1 MAKILLVED
10 NELNRDMLNR
20 RLQRRGYEV
29 VLAVDGAEAVLMATS
44 ARPDLILM
52 DMSLPVMDGWEATR
66 TIKADKNTSAIP
78 VIALTAHAMV
88 GDRERA
94 LASGCDDYDTKP
106 VEIRHLLHKIET
118 LLASHS
124 PANTSAKTEVSKAQI
139 EQPIIPEVLHQQTL
153 SAIKKATS
161 PIQIKQLQQG
171 ASAELLT
178 GKLLVVDD
186 NEENRD
192 MLSRRLE
199 RKGYSVIVAD
209 SGEAA
214 LEIVQQDNINLV
226 LLDVMMPGISGFE
239 TLKRIRQTHSPS
251 RLPVVMVTARNRED
265 DTVQAFA
272 LGANDYIT
280 KPIDFAIA
288 IARIQA
294 QLATLQAA
302 RQHVAEATQ
311 RQASA
316 MATLRATQEQASA
329 TAFVRSPSVALAG
342 RSQAADISV
351 GDSLEERYQVT
362 HILTEEF
369 FSQTLVVRDLQQP
382 GQSLYLLK
390 RLQLRTEQQSLF
402 DLASQSFTSE
412 ARTFRAISQHA
423 QISTLLNY
431 FTKEQNFYLVQEFVD
446 GSLLANRLARNG
458 PLKLLDVLKLTKDVL
473 SILACFHKK
482 QLIHSDIHPSN
493 LLYRKH
499 DGELILTDCGI
510 TKRLLIQL
518 GQYSSQHRELLS
530 KQQEYTPLEHHRDQ
544 PAFSSDIYAVGMI
557 ALHSLTGRRPQ
568 ELVNPTTG
576 ELKWRNYVQVREG
589 VAKFL
594 DKLVC
599 RDRQERYSS
608 IQLALEHVNFH
619 IKLLSILV

>member
-29 VLAVDGAEAVLMATS
+29 LLAVDGAEAVSMATS
-44 ARPDLILM
+44 VKPDLILM

-66 TIKADKNTSAIP
+66 TLKADKKTSDIP
-78 VIALTAHAMV
+78 IIALTAHAMI
-88 GDRERA
+88 GDREKA
-94 LASGCDDYDTKP
+94 LAAGCDDYDTKP
-106 VEIRHLLHKIET
+106 VEFRHLLHKIET

-124 PANTSAKTEVSKAQI
+124 QPNTFFPKEISKFQLEQLAVSEVVQ
-139 EQPIIPEVLHQQTL
+139 HQQPPNVIENAA
-153 SAIKKATS
+153 SS
-161 PIQIKQLQQG
+161 IQIKQQLQQQV
-171 ASAELLT
+171 STNLT

-214 LEIVQQDNINLV
+214 LEIVAQENIDLV

-239 TLKRIRQTHSPS
+239 TLKRIRQTHSQS
-251 RLPVVMVTARNRED
+251 RLPVVMVTARDKED
-265 DTVQAFA
+265 DTVQAFT

-302 RQHVAEATQ
+302 RQQVVEATQ
-311 RQASA
+311 QQASA
-316 MATLRATQEQASA
+316 MA
-329 TAFVRSPSVALAG
+329 FK
-342 RSQAADISV
+342 RSQSDLPVLQHASQIRPQARDISV
-351 GDSLEERYQVT
+351 GDSLGERYQVT
-362 HILTEEF
+362 HILTEELF
-369 FSQTLVVRDLQQP
+369 RQTLVVRDLQQP
-382 GQSLYLLK
+382 EQPLYVLK

-412 ARTFRAISQHA
+412 VKTFRPISQHA
-423 QISTLLNY
+423 RISTLLNY

-446 GSLLANRLARNG
+446 GSLLADRLARNE
-458 PLKLLDVLKLTKDVL
+458 PLQLLDVLKLTRDIL
-473 SILACFHKK
+473 SILTYFHKR

-499 DGELILTDCGI
+499 DGELFLTDCGI
-510 TKRLLIQL
+510 TKRLLTQL

-530 KQQEYTPLEHHRDQ
+530 NQQEYVPLEYRQ
-544 PAFSSDIYAVGMI
+544 PGLSSDIYAVGMI
-557 ALHSLTGRRPQ
+557 ALQALTGRDPQ

-576 ELKWRNYVQVREG
+576 ELRWRNYVQVREG

-608 IQLALEHVNFH
+608 IPLALEHVNFH